1 MPAIKTKE
9 QQLGEAILAAL
20 GSHQGAKHNAT
31 GTATTTY
38 GHGQDATGAGVFTY
52 PGVNRDVFSAIV
64 GAEPGLW
71 GFLPKYPS
79 RETNPVFLS
88 LLGVL
93 ADSGSE
99 RSENCGACKVAGLS
113 KSCKLTSVFGKY
125 CRQTREIDLSRI
137 GKIVNNSD
145 PMNLQLMNAPQL
157 PGDLV
162 RPGFGGLGGMQ
173 NVMQNEIAKLLF
185 EFGQSVSNL
194 LLRQIWTGNPT
205 NNVGDA
211 YREMTGMDLLIG
223 TGKVDVET
231 GNACPAL
238 DSDVKDFN
246 YGLVDQTNSAII
258 DYLTYM
264 ARYLK
269 KNARSMGFLPV
280 EWVIAMREELFYE
293 ITAVWPCRYL
303 TYRCQSNQDSAGID
317 PVGQFNSAEAIRLR
331 DDMRQGQYLIIDGV
345 RWLVVFDDGITEED
359 SDDTGRLQDGQF
371 ASDIYFIPLTVLGG
385 KPVTY
390 VEYFD
395 YTNPDLATALGAG
408 GVAAGGSVFP
418 TNNGAWFWTH
428 SRVNACVFW
437 QAQVEPRLVL
447 RTPQLAGKLQ
457 NVAYQPLQHTRQPF
471 PADGYFKDGGNST
484 YRSNTRLY
492 SEWNA
497 PQQ

>member
-1 MPAIKTKE
+1 MTTKTKE
-9 QQLGEAILAAL
+9 QQIGEAILAAL
-20 GSHQGAKHNAT
+20 GMHTGAKHDAT
-31 GTATTTY
+31 GTPTTTY

-52 PGVNRDVFSAIV
+52 PGVNRDVFAAIV

-71 GFLPKYPS
+71 GLLPKYGS

-93 ADSGSE
+93 ADTGSE
-99 RSENCGACKVAGLS
+99 PTEVCGAAPVAGLS

-125 CRQTREIDLSRI
+125 RRQTREIDLTRI
-137 GKIVNNSD
+137 GKVINNSD
-145 PMNLQLMNAPQL
+145 PMNLQLMNFPGLPNDLIRPQ
-157 PGDLV
+157 
-162 RPGFGGLGGMQ
+162 FGGMTPAQAL
-173 NVMQNEIAKLLF
+173 QNEIAKLLL
-185 EFGQSVSNL
+185 EFGASVSNL
-194 LLRQIWTGNPT
+194 LARQIWIGNPA
-205 NNVGDA
+205 NNNGDA
-211 YREMTGMDLLIG
+211 YKEMTGIDLLIG
-223 TGKVDVET
+223 TGKVDVES

-258 DYLTYM
+258 DYLTYL

-269 KNARSMGFLPV
+269 KNARTMGFEPV
-280 EWVIAMREELFYE
+280 QWVIAMREELHYE

-303 TYRCQSNQDSAGID
+303 TYRCQSNQDSSGID
-317 PVGQFNSAEAIRLR
+317 PVGQFDSAQAIALR
-331 DDMRQGQYLIIDGV
+331 DDMRQGRYLLIDGV
-345 RWLVVFDDGITEED
+345 KWPVVYDDGITEES
-359 SDDTGRLQDGQF
+359 SDDTGNLQDGQF

-390 VEYFD
+390 IEHFD
-395 YTNPDLATALGAG
+395 FGNPDLNAALGAG
-408 GVAAGGSVFP
+408 GAGGNGSVFT

-428 SRVNACVFW
+428 ERTRSCLLW
-437 QAQVEPRLVL
+437 QAQVEPRLIL

-484 YRSNTRLY
+484 YRSNSRQY
-492 SEWNA
+492 SEWNS
-497 PQQ
+497 PN